1 MKAGA
6 LRRAR
11 WRLATF
17 LPGALSERLDEWLE
31 VRDCRRL
38 LEDARADRSAP
49 PASTGGDVPLVS
61 VCIPTYVRDRELLLR
76 AVRAALAQTHP
87 RIEVIVVSD
96 DGTGA
101 LDDVAGELDDPRV
114 RAVTVEPIR
123 SIRARRGVYGR
134 HPSGCAKRNV
144 ALALAR
150 GEWIAPSDDDD
161 VMEPDHVASLLRA
174 AREQGAELVYSQ
186 ARVERAPG
194 SWTVIGRRPL
204 ARGGI
209 VQGTVLYA
217 AALRFVPYRPS
228 CWRVR
233 EWDDWN
239 LFRRMQRIGVR
250 IGFLEQ
256 VTYTHHV
263 EAPQRDG

>member
-6 LRRAR
+6 LRRVR

-17 LPGALSERLDEWLE
+17 VPGALGERLDEWLE

-38 LEDARADRSAP
+38 LEAARADPGASSLPAAGSA
-49 PASTGGDVPLVS
+49 PLVS
-61 VCIPTYVRDRELLLR
+61 VCIPTFVRDRELLLR

-96 DGTGA
+96 DDDGA
-101 LDDVAGELDDPRV
+101 LDSVADELDDPRV
-114 RAVTVEPIR
+114 RAVSIAPFP
-123 SIRARRGVYGR
+123 SIRAPRGIYGR
-134 HPSGCAKRNV
+134 HPSGCVKRNV

-161 VMEPDHVASLLRA
+161 VMEPDHVESLLRA
-174 AREQGAELVYSQ
+174 ARDQGVELVYSQ

-194 SWTVIGRRPL
+194 SWQVIGRRPL

-209 VQGTVLYA
+209 VQGTALYSA
-217 AALRFVPYRPS
+217 MLRFVPYRPT
-228 CWRVR
+228 CWKVR

-256 VTYTHHV
+256 VTYTHHL
-263 EAPQRDG
+263 EAPQRDV

>member
-1 MKAGA
+1 MKPGA

-17 LPGALSERLDEWLE
+17 FPGALSERLDEWLE
-31 VRDCRRL
+31 VRDGRRL
-38 LEDARADRSAP
+38 LQEARADGTASP
-49 PASTGGDVPLVS
+49 PSTDGDVPLVS

-101 LDDVAGELDDPRV
+101 LDGVAGELDDPRV
-114 RAVTVEPIR
+114 RAVTVEPIP
-123 SIRARRGVYGR
+123 STRARRGIYGR

-174 AREQGAELVYSQ
+174 AREQEAELVYSQ

-194 SWTVIGRRPL
+194 SWIVIGRRPL

-209 VQGTVLYA
+209 VQGTVLYT

-256 VTYTHHV
+256 VTYTHHL